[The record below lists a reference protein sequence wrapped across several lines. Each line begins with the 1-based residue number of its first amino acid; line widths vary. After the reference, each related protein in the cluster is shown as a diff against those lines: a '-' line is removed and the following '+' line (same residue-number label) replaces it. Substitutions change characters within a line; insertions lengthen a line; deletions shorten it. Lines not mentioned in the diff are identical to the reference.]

1 MVEIDKTLEIKILG
15 GHDEF
20 GFGYEKVKIIKDGR
34 VIYSTE
40 KWNDD
45 NHATAM
51 WVAEQITKIIEIL
64 KKEFANDSEWIMEQ
78 ALHGVS

>member
-1 MVEIDKTLEIKILG
+1 MVEIDKVLEIKISE

-20 GFGYEKVKIIKDGR
+20 GFGYEKVEITKDGV
-34 VIYSTE
+34 VIYSAE

-51 WVAEQITKIIEIL
+51 WVAEQIAKIIEIL

-78 ALHGVS
+78 ALRR